1 VKQWT
6 SWVLTASFTLLG
18 NPAEMIVRYGAE
30 NQCNQTVIEPRKP
43 GTVEGLLLSSVASKV
58 MQRSNTSVHNEIV
71 IK

>member
-1 VKQWT
+1 
-6 SWVLTASFTLLG
+6 
-18 NPAEMIVRYGAE
+18 MIVRYGAE